1 MRWDDEI
8 ATILRPYMSLH
19 TKYELDKLVYD
30 GPTKTFKAKQIG
42 TGTEVYLHLLAENGD
57 ALAQAKLLEK
67 IRSLTEL
74 SKAVGSQPVIEVGDV
89 ADSPYVA
96 TEVLASFRGLENW
109 VEAEYHE
116 ARARA
121 RQSAKD
127 EVEAHLAAGDTE
139 LALRAVCQAL
149 EQFPDEPEL
158 TRIEEV
164 LRLLNRGQELCRQG
178 SGDQGIEL
186 LWQAYRATEANAQI
200 CSSGHIRATLVDA
213 LAERAKQIIES
224 DRDAADVLLQQALG
238 LDPTHAE
245 AVRLSKTV
253 DPKREEFVRWCL
265 SQGKRLEEQG
275 DRKGVQALV
284 EQALAKY
291 PNDVRLLDLHSST
304 KTSWRRGR
312 RSANGKPNLKWSEA
326 LETLRRLGSAIAT
339 PVIEVTRH
347 TREMFKKKLPTAY
360 EKLRQIHETSP
371 LLPAALGAGVA
382 IILFTAWWIGSRS
395 VEAPPAPVAEV
406 FLVSLR
412 SSPAGATLSIGGE
425 ECGTST
431 CAVELTSGSYQAEAR
446 LAGYLPAVLSFDV
459 TEDDVSKNDT
469 SLAPFTLTLSP
480 LPVMLR
486 ISSDLP
492 RGEVTLDDEAL
503 GTLEEGELEVALDS
517 IAPGEHVLAV
527 SGAGAGATLR
537 FESLAGA
544 LPVVREALETRE
556 LRAVVVAGFGPQ
568 ARLYSDAVI
577 SEAKLG
583 EEELSGLPA
592 TSLGFDALAKG
603 EHELELNAGGKT
615 RRVIFDSAEGPS
627 LEIFLRTDRNVG
639 GLRIHTGEDGATI
652 YLDGKKYRRLT
663 RRGRALIYLYPNQY
677 TVRVE
682 KQDFRVAPEQTV
694 QIRKGE
700 QSRLDFKLTPL
711 PTTATLKIPNGIPG
725 ATVLIDG
732 NEIGVIPPDGR
743 FSASNIEPGRHRVTI
758 RKDLHQAR
766 ESSRQFEANGTVE
779 VNGLLEGALGTLRV
793 KVSPP
798 EVKARLSL
806 RREGEG
812 NDRAIID
819 SSLQLEAGTYTVT
832 AVAEGFEEYG
842 ATIRLQA
849 SESKTVR
856 LELRPLDSQRAT
868 RPALRLDGWAE
879 AGGWR
884 REGDLLTRS
893 GGGIILAPAD
903 GGPGVYEFS
912 ALLRRGRRLEWVANH
927 VDQNNYALFQIGKN
941 YFHRIEVVD
950 GHRSKPFKIPHS
962 LSWNSFITVRI
973 EVAPDVLVHRLL
985 QNSEWS
991 VIDRWVHTGAEFTA
1005 GKFGFHTP
1013 RRDQI
1018 ALRRFTFVRR

>member
-139 LALRAVCQAL
+139 LALRAFCQAL

-224 DRDAADVLLQQALG
+224 YRDAADVLLQQALG

-615 RRVIFDSAEGPS
+615 RRVIFDSAEEPS
-627 LEIFLRTDRNVG
+627 LAIFLRTDRNVG
-639 GLRIHTGEDGATI
+639 GLRIHIGEDGATI

-682 KQDFRVAPEQTV
+682 KQGFRVAPEQTV

-732 NEIGVIPPDGR
+732 NEIGVILPDGR

-1005 GKFGFHTP
+1005 GKFGFHIP

>member
-1 MRWDDEI
+1 M
-8 ATILRPYMSLH
+8 
-19 TKYELDKLVYD
+19 
-30 GPTKTFKAKQIG
+30 
-42 TGTEVYLHLLAENGD
+42 
-57 ALAQAKLLEK
+57 
-67 IRSLTEL
+67 
-74 SKAVGSQPVIEVGDV
+74 
-89 ADSPYVA
+89 
-96 TEVLASFRGLENW
+96 
-109 VEAEYHE
+109 
-116 ARARA
+116 
-121 RQSAKD
+121 
-127 EVEAHLAAGDTE
+127 
-139 LALRAVCQAL
+139 
-149 EQFPDEPEL
+149 
-158 TRIEEV
+158 
-164 LRLLNRGQELCRQG
+164 CRQG

-627 LEIFLRTDRNVG
+627 LAIFLRTDRNVG

-682 KQDFRVAPEQTV
+682 KQGFRVAPEQTV

-798 EVKARLSL
+798 EVKACLSL

-1005 GKFGFHTP
+1005 GKFGFHIP

>member
-1 MRWDDEI
+1 
-8 ATILRPYMSLH
+8 MSLH

-30 GPTKTFKAKQIG
+30 GPTKTFKARQIG

-74 SKAVGSQPVIEVGDV
+74 SKAVDSQPVIEVGDV
-89 ADSPYVA
+89 AESPYVA

-109 VEAEYHE
+109 VEGEYRE

-121 RQSAKD
+121 QQSAKD
-127 EVEAHLAAGDTE
+127 EVETHLAAGDTA

-149 EQFPDEPEL
+149 EQFPDEPQL

-164 LRLLNRGQELCRQG
+164 LRLLNGGQELCRQG

-200 CSSGHIRATLVDA
+200 CSSGHIRATLLDA
-213 LAERAKQIIES
+213 LAARAKQIIES
-224 DRDAADVLLQQALG
+224 DREAADVLLQQALG

-253 DPKREEFVRWCL
+253 DPKREEFIRWCL
-265 SQGKRLEEQG
+265 SQSKRLEEQG

-284 EQALAKY
+284 GQALAKY

-312 RSANGKPNLKWSEA
+312 RSANRKPNLKWSEA

-347 TREMFKKKLPTAY
+347 THGMFKKKLPTAY

-395 VEAPPAPVAEV
+395 MEQPPAPVAMA
-406 FLVSLR
+406 LPVSLR

-446 LAGYLPAVLSFDV
+446 LAGYRPVVLSFDITEGDI
-459 TEDDVSKNDT
+459 TEDHT
-469 SLAPFTLTLSP
+469 ALAPFTLTLSP
-480 LPVMLR
+480 LPVILR

-492 RGEVTLDDEAL
+492 RGDVTLDDQSL
-503 GTLEEGELEVALDS
+503 GALEEGELEIALDS
-517 IAPGEHVLAV
+517 IKPGEHVLAV

-544 LPVVREALETRE
+544 LPLVREALETRE

-577 SEAKLG
+577 SEAALD
-583 EEELSGLPA
+583 EEQLAGLPA
-592 TSLGFDALAKG
+592 TSIGFETLAEG

-627 LEIFLRTDRNVG
+627 LAIFLQTDRNVG
-639 GLRIHTGEDGATI
+639 GLRIQTGEDGATI
-652 YLDGKKYRRLT
+652 YLDGKKYRRQT

-682 KQDFRVAPEQTV
+682 KQGFRVAPEQTV

-711 PTTATLKIPNGIPG
+711 PTTATLKIPNGMPG

-732 NEIGVIPPDGR
+732 NEIGVIPPNGR
-743 FSASNIEPGRHRVTI
+743 FSALNIEPGRHRVTI
-758 RKDLHQAR
+758 RKDLHQLR
-766 ESSRQFEANGTVE
+766 ESSRLFEANGTVE

-798 EVKARLSL
+798 EATARLSL

-812 NDRAIID
+812 TDRAIID

-832 AVAEGFEEYG
+832 AVAEGFEEYS

-849 SESKTVR
+849 GESKTVR
-856 LELRPLDSQRAT
+856 LELRPLEDQRAA
-868 RPALRLDGWAE
+868 RSALHIDDWAD

-893 GGGIILAPAD
+893 GGGMILAPAD

-912 ALLRRGRRLEWVANH
+912 ALLRKGRRLEWVANH

-941 YFHRIEVVD
+941 YFHRTEVVN
-950 GHRSKPFKIPHS
+950 GRRSKPFKIPHS
-962 LSWNSFITVRI
+962 LPWGGVIAVQI
-973 EVAPDVLVHRLL
+973 EVAPDSLVHRLM

-991 VIDRWVHTGAEFTA
+991 VIDRWVHTGAEFTV
-1005 GKFGFHTP
+1005 GKFGFHIP

-1018 ALRRFTFVRR
+1018 ALRRFTFVRH

>member
-1 MRWDDEI
+1 
-8 ATILRPYMSLH
+8 MSLH

-57 ALAQAKLLEK
+57 ALAQAKLIEK

-74 SKAVGSQPVIEVGDV
+74 SKAVDSQPVIEVGDV
-89 ADSPYVA
+89 AESPYVA

-109 VEAEYHE
+109 VEAEYRQ

-121 RQSAKD
+121 QQSAKD
-127 EVEAHLAAGDTE
+127 EVEAHLAAGHTA

-149 EQFPDEPEL
+149 EQFPDEPQL

-178 SGDQGIEL
+178 SGDKGIEL

-200 CSSGHIRATLVDA
+200 CSSGHIRATLLDA
-213 LAERAKQIIES
+213 LAARAKQIIES

-326 LETLRRLGSAIAT
+326 LETLRRQGSAIAS
-339 PVIEVTRH
+339 PVIALTRH
-347 TREMFKKKLPTAY
+347 TQEMFKKKLPKAY

-395 VEAPPAPVAEV
+395 VEGPPAPVAEV

-446 LAGYLPAVLSFDV
+446 LAGYLPALLSFDV

-480 LPVMLR
+480 LPTVLR

-503 GTLEEGELEVALDS
+503 GVLEEGELEIALGS
-517 IAPGEHVLAV
+517 MAPGEHVLTV
-527 SGAGAGATLR
+527 SGAGASATLR
-537 FESLAGA
+537 FESPAGS
-544 LPVVREALETRE
+544 LPLVREMLDTRE
-556 LRAVVVAGFGPQ
+556 MRAVVVTGFGPQ

-577 SEAKLG
+577 SEAALD
-583 EEELSGLPA
+583 EEELDGLPA
-592 TSLGFDALAKG
+592 TSIGFETLAEG

-627 LEIFLRTDRNVG
+627 LAIFLQTDRNVG
-639 GLRIHTGEDGATI
+639 GLRIHTGQDGATI

-682 KQDFRVAPEQTV
+682 KQGFRAPSEQTV

-743 FSASNIEPGRHRVTI
+743 FSASNIEPGRRRVTI
-758 RKDLHQAR
+758 RKDLYQLR
-766 ESSRQFEANGTVE
+766 ESSRLFEANGTVE
-779 VNGLLEGALGTLRV
+779 VSGLLEGALGTLRV
-793 KVSPP
+793 EVSPP

-856 LELRPLDSQRAT
+856 LELRPLESQPAA
-868 RPALRLDGWAE
+868 RPALRLDDWAE

-884 REGDLLTRS
+884 RERDLLTRS
-893 GGGIILAPAD
+893 GGGMILAPAD

-912 ALLRRGRRLEWVANH
+912 ALLRKGRRLEWVANH

-941 YFHRIEVVD
+941 YFHRTEVAN
-950 GHRSKPFKIPHS
+950 GRRSKPFKIPHS
-962 LSWNSFITVRI
+962 LPWGGVIAVQI
-973 EVAPDVLVHRLL
+973 EVAPDALVHRLL

-991 VIDRWVHTGAEFTA
+991 VIDHWVHTGAEFTA
-1005 GKFGFHTP
+1005 GKFGFHIP

-1018 ALRRFTFVRR
+1018 ALRRFTFKRP

>member
-682 KQDFRVAPEQTV
+682 KQGFRVAPEQTV

-1005 GKFGFHTP
+1005 GKFGFHIP

>member
-492 RGEVTLDDEAL
+492 RGEITLDDEAL

-627 LEIFLRTDRNVG
+627 LAIFLRTDRNVG

-682 KQDFRVAPEQTV
+682 KQGFRVAPEQTV

-1005 GKFGFHTP
+1005 GKFGFHIP